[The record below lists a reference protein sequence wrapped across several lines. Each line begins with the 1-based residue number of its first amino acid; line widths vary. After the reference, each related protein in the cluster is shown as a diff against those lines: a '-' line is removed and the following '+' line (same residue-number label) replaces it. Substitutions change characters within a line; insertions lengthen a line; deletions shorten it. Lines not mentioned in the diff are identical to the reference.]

1 MALSRPVAT
10 DFWISSKVSNEYTL
24 DDKLVY
30 VYLATNEHTQ
40 QLGVFKISKRMVAA
54 ELNMELDRVEKA
66 FDRLEN
72 LFDVI
77 KYSPETNE
85 IAILD
90 YYSYGILKGG
100 IVFNKCFENIGKKV
114 ENFEL
119 LKAVYKRSLNI
130 SDEREAFKTAMRKV
144 KEMLNSLHML
154 DD

>member
-10 DFWISSKVSNEYTL
+10 DFWISPKVTNEYTL
-24 DDKLVY
+24 EDKLVY

-40 QLGVFKISKRMVAA
+40 QLGVYKISKRMAAA
-54 ELNMELDRVEKA
+54 ELNMDLDKVECA

-72 LFDVI
+72 KFDVI

-85 IAILD
+85 VAILD

-119 LKAVYKRSLNI
+119 LKAIYERSLKIN
-130 SDEREAFKTAMRKV
+130 DDRDAFKTAMRKV
-144 KEMLNSLHML
+144 KEALDSLHML
-154 DD
+154 EG